1 MATKTISIKEEA
13 YERLASLRKGNES
26 FSEIISRITGK
37 VRLRDFFGILS
48 KEEGE
53 RLEENIK
60 KIREVQR
67 RLYQKRIQRLK
78 EMFD

>member
-1 MATKTISIKEEA
+1 MATKTIIT
-13 YERLASLRKGNES
+13 RV
-26 FSEIISRITGK
+26 TGK

-60 KIREVQR
+60 KIMEMQR
-67 RLYQKRIQRLK
+67 KFIK
-78 EMFD
+78 TN

>member
-1 MATKTISIKEEA
+1 MATKTISITEEA
-13 YERLASLRKGNES
+13 YDKLANLRKGNES
-26 FSEIISRITGK
+26 FSEIISKITGK

-53 RLEENIK
+53 RLEGNIK

-67 RLYQKRIQRLK
+67 RLYQKRIERLK
-78 EMFD
+78 ELFN